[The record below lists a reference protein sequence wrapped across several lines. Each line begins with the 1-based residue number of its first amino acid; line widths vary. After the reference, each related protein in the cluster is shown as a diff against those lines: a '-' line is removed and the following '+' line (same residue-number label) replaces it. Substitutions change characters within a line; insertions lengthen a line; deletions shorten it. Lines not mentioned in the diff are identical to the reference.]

1 MLTRLLPV
9 LASGLVIVALSA
21 ERLSLLP
28 TKSSVE
34 YHARVKLLADQF
46 PLRFGHWIG
55 EDVPVTSASRKM
67 LNANV
72 VISRNY
78 RNISSGTPVS
88 YLFVQGKDARAL
100 MDHYPP
106 ICYVAGGYDKDLSR
120 AADWQIGPLGIR
132 GTEYE
137 FTRRDV
143 MSSRSIL
150 VDNFIIMPDGRIE
163 RDMQAT
169 KSAAADVY
177 KRFFGAAQVQLVF
190 DRRVSPAEHQAAIQD
205 FLMECQPLIKVV
217 QSGLPS

>member
-1 MLTRLLPV
+1 MTRLMPI
-9 LASGLVIVALSA
+9 LASLLLVAGFSA

-28 TKSSVE
+28 TKSSVA
-34 YHARVKLLADQF
+34 YHARVKALAEKF

-55 EDVPVTSASRKM
+55 EDVAVTSASRRM

-72 VISRNY
+72 VISRSY
-78 RNISSGTPVS
+78 RNLSTGTVLS
-88 YLFVQGKDARAL
+88 FLFVQGKDARAL

-106 ICYVAGGYDKDLSR
+106 ICYVAGGYDKDASR
-120 AADWQIGPLGIR
+120 DADWRLGQLEIR

-143 MSSRSIL
+143 MSSNSIL

-169 KSAAADVY
+169 KAAASDVY
-177 KRFFGAAQVQLVF
+177 KRYFGAAQVQLVF
-190 DRRVSPAEHQAAIQD
+190 SRHVSPAEQQAAMRD
-205 FLMECQPLIKVV
+205 FLAESKSLIEVV
-217 QSGLPS
+217 QTGLSS